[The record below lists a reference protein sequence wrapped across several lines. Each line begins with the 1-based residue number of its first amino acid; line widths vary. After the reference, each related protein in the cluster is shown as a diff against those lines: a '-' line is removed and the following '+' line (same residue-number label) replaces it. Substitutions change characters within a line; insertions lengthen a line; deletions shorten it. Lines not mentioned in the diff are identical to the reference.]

1 MNVAIFPGQGAQF
14 VGMGKELYD
23 QYPIAQERVNSANN
37 QFGFSITDI
46 MFDGQEIDNAIANA
60 LREITNRYDFK
71 GSNTT
76 LERSEHVIT
85 IVTDDDLKLSQV
97 NDILISHFVRRKLD
111 PLALGKKDKEKAGGD
126 RIRQTISLV
135 EGIEQDIAKKITSE
149 IKSSKM
155 KVQAKINGNE
165 LRIDGKKRDDL
176 QSAMQLIEDLQV
188 GIPVQFINFRD

>member
-1 MNVAIFPGQGAQF
+1 MPSFDIVS
-14 VGMGKELYD
+14 
-23 QYPIAQERVNSANN
+23 RVD
-37 QFGFSITDI
+37 F
-46 MFDGQEIDNAIANA
+46 QEIDNAIANA

-76 LERSEHVIT
+76 LERSEKVIT

-135 EGIEQDIAKKITSE
+135 EGIEQDVAKKITSE

-165 LRIDGKKRDDL
+165 LRIDGKKKDDL